1 MRRCATT
8 CRLGSRP
15 AAVPGGAKK
24 ISTGAAAT
32 NARAII
38 AGIVIVRI
46 VIVRIVIAMAMTAD
60 GKNHAIGTLPITDPA
75 GEDISISIA

>member
-46 VIVRIVIAMAMTAD
+46 VIAMAMTAA